1 MNPHLICSL
10 YPLGRFFLIKA
21 RSFLMV
27 ALRSSGSESMYS
39 CGVFASLLMAPPLQ
53 MQSCSVGVGLS
64 SIPLGY
70 SISSFLG
77 VWCRNERRNSSAFG
91 PAHEGRCTL
100 SNSESDPE
108 FWILLQ
114 TIAVLVLGAWLID
127 TGLDWSSTVNL
138 SVISSEGAVA
148 QGMARTL
155 VLLVGIVVLLLRIRR
170 S

>member
-1 MNPHLICSL
+1 
-10 YPLGRFFLIKA
+10 
-21 RSFLMV
+21 MV

-127 TGLDWSSTVNL
+127 TGLDWSFDCQP
-138 SVISSEGAVA
+138 ERH
-148 QGMARTL
+148 QQ
-155 VLLVGIVVLLLRIRR
+155 RR
-170 S
+170 CSGSGDGKNPGSACGDRGPPPEDPEILNRVS